1 VSQRQA
7 LQIRRTSITDA
18 SHVALNPTEL
28 LLDVGEFLSWRQI
41 AISNNCPRCQ
51 GLSSTLRHALREERH
66 FALVDGDKHLFE
78 KMAGSKVTMTGRLNG
93 GRFEV
98 EAIAPVK
105 KQVARARNPVERN
118 RDADSTALRPPF
130 VGRPSAQPKP
140 A

>member
-1 VSQRQA
+1 MSGNF
-7 LQIRRTSITDA
+7 S
-18 SHVALNPTEL
+18 
-28 LLDVGEFLSWRQI
+28 VGAKSPSLTIVRGVK
-41 AISNNCPRCQ
+41 

-118 RDADSTALRPPF
+118 RDADSTALWPPF